1 MKQVNDD
8 PGEVWLSPTTK
19 KLLIRLEDNSRKFLE
34 DLKTDKDAMMSV
46 DTGDAVR
53 GVILTTKVGE
63 ASVTRFGEISP
74 LLSECQKSLAF
85 LDFI

>member
-19 KLLIRLEDNSRKFLE
+19 KLLIRLEDNSMKFLE

-63 ASVTRFGEISP
+63 ASVTRFGEISS

-85 LDFI
+85 LDLI

>member
-19 KLLIRLEDNSRKFLE
+19 KLLIRLEDNSMKFLE

-53 GVILTTKVGE
+53 GVILTTMVGE
-63 ASVTRFGEISP
+63 ACVTRFGEISP